1 MLLAAEFKF
10 VNLQHDFFA
19 KFSEE
24 MCDAGVPAGPPLC
37 RPCWLQAWPIGAS
50 RARPSSQWE
59 APPLAAPA
67 SRHLRSSG
75 HAAPAKMAD
84 TSGDPSPSI
93 VTSLLRLAP

>member
-24 MCDAGVPAGPPLC
+24 MCDAGVPASPPLC

-67 SRHLRSSG
+67 SRHLPTR
-75 HAAPAKMAD
+75 HPAPGRQRGAVLG
-84 TSGDPSPSI
+84 TSPM
-93 VTSLLRLAP
+93 L